1 MKIGIPKETRD
12 GETRVALT
20 PDAVKRLCGKR
31 KGLEIAVESG
41 AGVAAHFPNEDYAEL
56 GAQIVNTS
64 GALSADIV
72 LKVHRPTEKEV
83 GKMKGGAL
91 LISLIEPF
99 TDDGLMGKIADAQVS
114 AIGLELIPRIS
125 RAQSMDVLSSQ
136 ANIAGY
142 RAVIEA
148 AANFGRFFPT
158 LMTAAG
164 SAKPARVIIL
174 GVGVAG
180 LQAIATARRLGANVA
195 AFDIRPEVKEQ
206 VLSLGAKF
214 IEIDIGEDGSGAG
227 GYAKELSEDA
237 KARQQAG
244 LSEKLKKADI
254 IITTALIPG
263 RPAPLL
269 VTEDAVKGMKA
280 GTVIVDMAAANGGN
294 CALTEKDKTVVKNGV
309 IIIGNTNFLAL
320 MPSDASN
327 FFGRNLV
334 NILELIIPPE
344 EPPVIKLDLEDEI
357 IAAALVTHEGNVR
370 FKRK

>member
-20 PDAVKRLCGKR
+20 PDAVKRLCAKR

-41 AGVAAHFPNEDYAEL
+41 AGVGAHFPDEVYVEV
-56 GAQIVNTS
+56 GAKIVNTS
-64 GALSADIV
+64 DALSADIV

-180 LQAIATARRLGANVA
+180 LQAIATARRLGANVE
-195 AFDIRPEVKEQ
+195 AFDVRPEVKEQ
-206 VLSLGAKF
+206 VLSLGA
-214 IEIDIGEDGSGAG
+214 
-227 GYAKELSEDA
+227 
-237 KARQQAG
+237 
-244 LSEKLKKADI
+244 
-254 IITTALIPG
+254 
-263 RPAPLL
+263 
-269 VTEDAVKGMKA
+269 
-280 GTVIVDMAAANGGN
+280 
-294 CALTEKDKTVVKNGV
+294 
-309 IIIGNTNFLAL
+309 
-320 MPSDASN
+320 
-327 FFGRNLV
+327 
-334 NILELIIPPE
+334 
-344 EPPVIKLDLEDEI
+344 
-357 IAAALVTHEGNVR
+357 
-370 FKRK
+370 